1 MAQCGEV
8 RCDVRSVMRCD
19 DAIRSAR
26 CEVRRGVRCGAAPV
40 GMQRPNVGGGVMRC
54 AGELAL
60 NVGGGDESR

>member
-1 MAQCGEV
+1 MMLCEV
-8 RCDVRSVMRCD
+8 NCD
-19 DAIRSAR
+19 DAMQSAR
-26 CEVRRGVRCGAAPV
+26 CEVRCEVRCGAAPV